1 MREAIN
7 NVAHQRYEFVVDNWT
22 ALVTYQRTGSR
33 VVLLHTLVPAALEGK
48 GVGTALARSI
58 LEDIRRQG
66 LKVVP
71 ECPLIA
77 GFIKRHP
84 EFEDLVGPAKGNP
97 P

>member
-7 NVAHQRYEFVVDNWT
+7 NVAHQRYELVVDNWT

-58 LEDIRRQG
+58 LEDVRRQG

-71 ECPLIA
+71 ECPFIA

-84 EFEDLVGPAKGNP
+84 EFEDLIGLANGSP